1 MNSVQMQRA
10 HGAAPTSE
18 IEGTLFETL
27 TTKLP
32 IRFNAEQCAGTVFSG
47 LSIELRTVH
56 GDTVPLHISCDG
68 YQKLLA
74 VLESICYQI
83 PAELRGAD
91 FCVTFTKRSSDPAT
105 GAPISPSKPDE
116 DAAE

>member
-1 MNSVQMQRA
+1 MQRA

-32 IRFNAEQCAGTVFSG
+32 IRFNAEQCAGTVFSE

-56 GDTVPLHISCDG
+56 GDTFPLHISCDC

-74 VLESICYQI
+74 VLETICYQI
-83 PAELRGAD
+83 PADLRGAD
-91 FCVTFTKRSSDPAT
+91 FRVTFTKRSSDPAT
-105 GAPISPSKPDE
+105 GAPVPPSNSDE